1 MRTIINFIKKLLR
14 KPKHTHHAGTPEH
27 VIPGNQHSISKADIS
42 TNALNVLTRLH
53 QAGFQAYL
61 VGGGVRDLLLG
72 KAPKDFDVSTDATP
86 QQIRRLFRNAR
97 IIGRRFKL
105 AHILYHR
112 EIIEVSTF
120 RGHAPVDA
128 NQQTNEH
135 GMLIRDNVYGTL
147 EDDAWRRDFT
157 VNALYYCEAD
167 EAIVDLTGGLA
178 DISSGLLRMIGEPA
192 KRYQEDPV
200 RMLRAIRFCAKL
212 DFQLTADTADPISS
226 LNHLILHVSGS
237 RLFDEMIKLYQSG
250 HALRVQELLVEYGL
264 FAHLFPQANAVAEH
278 YPVYQ
283 LLNLTL
289 ENTDKRIQA
298 DKPVT
303 PAFIYA
309 ALLWFPVLAEMERL
323 KSTGIEA
330 LSALEQAMSNVIT
343 QQNKIVS
350 IPKRFTQI
358 IREIWLLQFRFHKRT
373 GTRAYQLLGHPRFRA
388 AYDFLALRAL
398 ANDGRLDLAEWWTV
412 FQDAPEEQQ
421 VTMIKALVKKTIKVA
436 K

>member
-1 MRTIINFIKKLLR
+1 M
-14 KPKHTHHAGTPEH
+14 
-27 VIPGNQHSISKADIS
+27 IPGNQHSISKADIS
-42 TNALNVLTRLH
+42 TNALNVLTGLH

-120 RGHAPVDA
+120 RGHAAVDV

-167 EAIVDLTGGLA
+167 EAIVDLTGGLT

-200 RMLRAIRFCAKL
+200 RMLRAVRFCAKL
-212 DFQLTADTADPISS
+212 DFQLTPETSDPIHT

-250 HALRVQELLVEYGL
+250 HGLRVQELLVEYGL
-264 FAHLFPQANAVAEH
+264 FAHLFPQTQAVVEQ
-278 YPVYQ
+278 YPVYA

-289 ENTDKRIQA
+289 ASTDKRIQA
-298 DKPVT
+298 DQPVT

-309 ALLWFPVLAEMERL
+309 ALLWFPVLSNMLAL
-323 KSTGIEA
+323 KADGMDP
-330 LSALEQAMSNVIT
+330 LPALEQAMSHVIT

-373 GTRAYQLLGHPRFRA
+373 GTRAYQLLTHPRFRA

-398 ANDGRLDLAEWWTV
+398 VDNEMLALADWWTI
-412 FQDAPEEQQ
+412 FQDVPESQQ
-421 VTMIKALVKKTIKVA
+421 VKMIKELSKKTIKVA
-436 K
+436 R

>member
-1 MRTIINFIKKLLR
+1 MKTIINFIKKLLR
-14 KPKHTHHAGTPEH
+14 KPKHIHQVGDLNNI
-27 VIPGNQHSISKADIS
+27 IPGAQHSISKADIS

-61 VGGGVRDLLLG
+61 VGGGVRDLLLS

-120 RGHAPVDA
+120 RGHAPVDV

-157 VNALYYCEAD
+157 VNALYYCEHD
-167 EAIVDLTGGLA
+167 ESIIDLTGGLA
-178 DISSGLLRMIGEPA
+178 DVSSGLLRMIGDPA

-200 RMLRAIRFCAKL
+200 RMLRAVRFCAKL
-212 DFQLTADTADPISS
+212 GFKLTPETAEPITI
-226 LNHLILHVSGS
+226 LNNLILHVSGS

-264 FAHLFPQANAVAEH
+264 FAHLFSQAAELATK
-278 YPVYQ
+278 YPVYE

-289 ENTDKRIQA
+289 ESTDTRVQA

-309 ALLWFPVLAEMERL
+309 ALLWFPVLFQMESL
-323 KSTGIEA
+323 KSEG
-330 LSALEQAMSNVIT
+330 LDPLPALEQAMSDVIM

-350 IPKRFTQI
+350 IPKRYTQI
-358 IREIWLLQFRFHKRT
+358 IREIWLLQFRLHKRT
-373 GTRAYQLLGHPRFRA
+373 GNRAYQLLAHPRFRA

-398 ANDGRLDLAEWWTV
+398 VDPQSIPLADWWTK
-412 FQDAPEEQQ
+412 FQDVGEEQQ
-421 VTMIKALVKKTIKVA
+421 VKMVKDLGRKLKKDA
-436 K
+436 P